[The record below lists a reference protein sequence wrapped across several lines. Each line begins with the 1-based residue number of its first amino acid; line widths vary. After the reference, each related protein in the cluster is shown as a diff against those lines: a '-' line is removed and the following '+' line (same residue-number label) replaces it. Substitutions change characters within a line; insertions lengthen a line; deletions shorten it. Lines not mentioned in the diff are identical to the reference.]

1 MPSEDIVNIKNLFS
15 QYQKSDKAPFIIYA
29 DLVWIIEKTDGFKNN
44 PENSSATKES
54 KHIPSGFPMLTRSS
68 LRSIKNKHVYRC
80 KDCMRKLC
88 EFLTKHV
95 IKIINS
101 KMEKMKLLTKVC
113 DKMQKFV
120 KFVKKNLKIN
130 IWKMKNRDHC
140 HYTGEYWGAVHSI
153 CNLEYSVPKKIPIVF
168 NNESNYD
175 YHFIIKELVGRF
187 KKPFTCL
194 GKKKKNT

>member
-1 MPSEDIVNIKNLFS
+1 M
-15 QYQKSDKAPFIIYA
+15 
-29 DLVWIIEKTDGFKNN
+29 DLKMN

-54 KHIPSGFPMLTRSS
+54 KHIPSVFPMLTRSS
-68 LRSIKNKHVYRC
+68 FRSIKNKHDVYRC

-88 EFLTKHV
+88 EFLTKHT

-113 DKMQKFV
+113 DKMQKSV
-120 KFVKKNLKIN
+120 KFVMKNLKIN

-140 HYTGEYWGAVHSI
+140 HYTGEYWCAVHRI
-153 CNLEYSVPKKIPIVF
+153 CNLKYSVPKKIPIVF

-194 GKKKKNT
+194 GKKKEKYITFTIAIEKEVRRIDRMEKKLQKNIS